1 MFDVLE
7 ESYTEDVIP
16 FSTKEAMC
24 CRSSGAMN
32 VNLIPI
38 PNTVLSS
45 MMEFPDQTLS
55 PYTAMNLSPVG
66 SSAIA
71 KLFSSAGSSGQK
83 MKTPSTLIS
92 LVIPSM
98 VPLRVFTAAGH
109 STSILG
115 CSRFSILITV
125 RAGATSPPLPLS
137 DDFQIRKG
145 RSLAVCNRQ
154 VVGISGCSPNRR
166 CDHRL

>member
-1 MFDVLE
+1 M
-7 ESYTEDVIP
+7 
-16 FSTKEAMC
+16 
-24 CRSSGAMN
+24 
-32 VNLIPI
+32 NLIPI

-55 PYTAMNLSPVG
+55 PNTEMNLSPVG
-66 SSAIA
+66 SSEIA
-71 KLFSSAGSSGQK
+71 KLFSSSGSSGQK

-98 VPLRVFTAAGH
+98 VPFRVFTAAGH
-109 STSILG
+109 SRSILG
-115 CSRFSILITV
+115 CNRFSILITV

-137 DDFQIRKG
+137 DDFQIQQG
-145 RSLAVCNRQ
+145 RSLVVGNRQ
-154 VVGISGCSPNRR
+154 VVGISDCSPNRR